1 MGAASLRVCPHRSQT
16 VSSRSCVA
24 AAGGSLA
31 PPPSPAAQ
39 AVRERRALLQE
50 QAEAEENDGSALPA
64 MQLWSTDD
72 SSMLESDPTSWSECD
87 CQPKMSHPRIFH
99 NHQPC
104 QNDAELGPPPWGTA
118 TMPTASLQQS
128 PGLEVLEAAADLDA
142 WYRAASV
149 DDAARCLS
157 SSSAAVTKLALVGV
171 TVSDEEVGML
181 SRGLFDNTRVM
192 RLSLDQCKISDHGAE
207 QLAEALSENDTLTA
221 LSLEG
226 NRVGDRGA
234 GRLAAALHQNEAL
247 TSLSLGRNRVGGQ
260 GCKHLADALEVNYA
274 LRMLDLSSNSGSLA
288 GWSYT
293 SDGRARATAN
303 KRIQALLQR
312 NRAPRKVITLRA
324 SLLSPPESPPSSP
337 EAEAI
342 HAKTSGAALTTAPI
356 QVSCTT
362 MAGTDLAELALEPEG
377 SVKELRQEIATRLG
391 IPKPRFVLLLPDG
404 RMLTKADDPRQL
416 IDVFFAPSSC
426 VSAAGSEAGSGDE
439 ITHQTRQKCH
449 ADLQQRQ

>member
-1 MGAASLRVCPHRSQT
+1 MGAASLRVCPHRVQT

-31 PPPSPAAQ
+31 PPSPAAQ

-50 QAEAEENDGSALPA
+50 QAEADENDGDALPA
-64 MQLWSTDD
+64 MQLWSTDEG
-72 SSMLESDPTSWSECD
+72 SMLESDPPSGSECS
-87 CQPKMSHPRIFH
+87 CQPKMSQPRVLRDHPPS
-99 NHQPC
+99 QK
-104 QNDAELGPPPWGTA
+104 DAELGPPPWGTA
-118 TMPTASLQQS
+118 TMPATSLQQS
-128 PGLEVLEAAADLDA
+128 PGREVLEAATDLDA
-142 WYRAASV
+142 WYRASSV
-149 DDAARCLS
+149 AEAARCLS

-207 QLAEALSENDTLTA
+207 QLAEALLENDTLTA

-260 GCKHLADALEVNYA
+260 GCKHLADALEGNYA

-293 SDGRARATAN
+293 SDGRARATAH

-324 SLLSPPESPPSSP
+324 TLLSPPESPPSSP
-337 EAEAI
+337 EAEAVNSM
-342 HAKTSGAALTTAPI
+342 TSATAGMIAPL
-356 QVSCTT
+356 QVTCTN
-362 MAGTDLAELALEPEG
+362 MAGADLAELSLEQEG
-377 SVKELRQEIATRLG
+377 SVKDLQQAIATRLG
-391 IPKPRFVLLLPDG
+391 MPKPRFALLLPNG
-404 RMLTKADDPRQL
+404 RMLTKADDPRHL
-416 IDVFFAPSSC
+416 IDVFFPSSSC
-426 VSAAGSEAGSGDE
+426 VSEVGSEDE
-439 ITHQTRQKCH
+439 KVRLEDKVSW
-449 ADLQQRQ
+449 